1 MQKPESLRRRIR
13 LGAVAVL
20 SAVVVLGNAAAAQ
33 AGTAPPCPRHPHA
46 DRVGA
51 LAER

>member
-1 MQKPESLRRRIR
+1 MQKPESLRRRIC

-33 AGTAPPCPRHPHA
+33 AGAASPVPAAPAPTASGP
-46 DRVGA
+46 
-51 LAER
+51 L